1 MKIYESL
8 SLLGIAKALT
18 GGLHIVITATP
29 SFPTSKSTLTDAMS
43 KRQKQ
48 IKSWFLYESRKNFF
62 GSKEKKTMWVYSF
75 IERMNGKC
83 TKKLQ
88 RNDVIM

>member
-1 MKIYESL
+1 
-8 SLLGIAKALT
+8 
-18 GGLHIVITATP
+18 VITATP

-48 IKSWFLYESRKNFF
+48 IKSWFLYESRKSFS

-75 IERMNGKC
+75 IENERKVYKET
-83 TKKLQ
+83 TKK
-88 RNDVIM
+88 RCM

>member
-43 KRQKQ
+43 KIQKQ
-48 IKSWFLYESRKNFF
+48 IKSWFLYESRKSFF

-75 IERMNGKC
+75 IENREWKVYKET
-83 TKKLQ
+83 TKK
-88 RNDVIM
+88 RCM

>member
-1 MKIYESL
+1 MKTLSK

-48 IKSWFLYESRKNFF
+48 IKSWFLYESRKSFS

-75 IERMNGKC
+75 IENERKVYKET
-83 TKKLQ
+83 TKK
-88 RNDVIM
+88 RCM